1 MTKPTIKLPFDC
13 SIWDTEPQL
22 VTNPFSGESIMLEPM
37 AIAVYDT
44 TMGANM
50 VGDYATVRKGIDWF
64 RKYFP
69 KEYMVLL
76 D

>member
-1 MTKPTIKLPFDC
+1 MTKSTIKLPFDC

-69 KEYMVLL
+69 AEYMVLL

>member
-1 MTKPTIKLPFDC
+1 MTKSTIKLPFDC

-50 VGDYATVRKGIDWF
+50 IGDYATVRKGIDWF

-69 KEYMVLL
+69 AEYMVLL